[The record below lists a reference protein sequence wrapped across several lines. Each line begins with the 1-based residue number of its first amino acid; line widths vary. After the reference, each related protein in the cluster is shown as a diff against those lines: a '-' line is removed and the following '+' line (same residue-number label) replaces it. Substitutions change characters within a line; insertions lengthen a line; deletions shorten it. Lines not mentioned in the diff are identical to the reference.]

1 MTVKGA
7 NVVAAAAPHSRKQ
20 VDGRAHCKAQMRLQ
34 QIRRTAGRIA
44 RCKLRNYQSRI
55 ALLYIQRE
63 QRERLADRP
72 TSRPVLRAQRAESSN
87 KEKEITEFM
96 QFVPCVS

>member
-20 VDGRAHCKAQMRLQ
+20 VRGRLQ
-34 QIRRTAGRIA
+34 QIRRTEGRIA
-44 RCKLRNYQSRI
+44 RRKLRNYQSRI